1 MDGHLV
7 DAVRPKKP
15 VPLPRLLPD
24 PPRGESDL
32 AIAMPRQFAL
42 TLQ

>member
-7 DAVRPKKP
+7 DAVRPKKTSSVAAALARP
-15 VPLPRLLPD
+15 TA
-24 PPRGESDL
+24 GESDL
-32 AIAMPRQFAL
+32 AIAMPRQFAR